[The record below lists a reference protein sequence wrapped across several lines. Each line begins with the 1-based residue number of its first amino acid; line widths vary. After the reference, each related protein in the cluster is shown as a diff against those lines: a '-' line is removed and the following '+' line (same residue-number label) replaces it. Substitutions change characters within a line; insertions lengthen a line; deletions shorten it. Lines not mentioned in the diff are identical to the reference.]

1 MLSSYVSLT
10 LHSGLSGTTLAAF
23 WLRFLSPF
31 PPCTYKLQIHNPFVL
46 IFIRNARGV
55 LPSAA
60 LIMISLLP
68 MFSNSIRHRR
78 LHPVEKEESAENNE
92 GDGES
97 RNHQQQPRRL
107 APPGDGPPE
116 SVNDARHGLESVQP
130 PPPLRHYRPRIR
142 HRRPHHPDLD

>member
-1 MLSSYVSLT
+1 MLSSYVTLT

-55 LPSAA
+55 LPSPA

-68 MFSNSIRHRR
+68 MFSNSLRHRR
-78 LHPVEKEESAENNE
+78 LHPIDNEQSAENNE

-97 RNHQQQPRRL
+97 RNHQQQPRGL
-107 APPGDGPPE
+107 AAPGDGPAE
-116 SVNDARHGLESVQP
+116 SINDARHSVE
-130 PPPLRHYRPRIR
+130 
-142 HRRPHHPDLD
+142 

>member
-1 MLSSYVSLT
+1 MLSSYVTLT

-78 LHPVEKEESAENNE
+78 LHPVEKEETAENTE
-92 GDGES
+92 GVVER
-97 RNHQQQPRRL
+97 RNYQQQARRL
-107 APPGDGPPE
+107 GARGYGP
-116 SVNDARHGLESVQP
+116 A
-130 PPPLRHYRPRIR
+130 
-142 HRRPHHPDLD
+142 

>member
-1 MLSSYVSLT
+1 MLSSYVTLT

-55 LPSAA
+55 LPSPA

-68 MFSNSIRHRR
+68 MFSNPIRHRR
-78 LHPVEKEESAENNE
+78 LHPAQKEDSAENNE
-92 GDGES
+92 GHGQG
-97 RNHQQQPRRL
+97 RHHHQHPR
-107 APPGDGPPE
+107 
-116 SVNDARHGLESVQP
+116 P
-130 PPPLRHYRPRIR
+130 PPPPPHRPPQPARNP
-142 HRRPHHPDLD
+142 PHLL